1 MIEYRVGNDLDIDEV
16 IDLYHTS
23 TLDEPRPVDNPARCC
38 TELSSYRLQP
48 SSPSVVAETW

>member
-38 TELSSYRLQP
+38 TELSSYRLRP
-48 SSPSVVAETW
+48 SSPSVVAET